1 MPDAPNPGSSKGPP
15 TFADQIGAKAARKL
29 QARRVEA
36 RSAKQSAWSG
46 LGAMGII
53 GWSLTMPTVLG
64 AVLGLWL
71 DKRHWS
77 SHSWT
82 PALLL
87 VGLAIG
93 CLNAWRWVSERD
105 RAMHQKEEDGHD

>member
-1 MPDAPNPGSSKGPP
+1 MPDAPAPRSPGQAP

-29 QARRVEA
+29 QARKVEA
-36 RSAKQSAWSG
+36 RSAKRSAWSG
-46 LGAMGII
+46 LGAMGVI

-64 AVLGLWL
+64 AALGLWL
-71 DKRHWS
+71 DKHHGS
-77 SHSWT
+77 THSWT

-87 VGLAIG
+87 VGLVVG

-105 RAMHQKEEDGHD
+105 KEMHRKEGDGDG